1 MNTLSLKQIGILVL
15 SIPLFCQIVFS
26 IVLYI
31 NVTNAQKT
39 VQTEIAAKAY
49 TVNIQK
55 LVTAMLER
63 VLSIRLERHSNGAN
77 LVAEART
84 TKNSFDSISKQ
95 LFLYEQ
101 LSPQAASHLTSV
113 LQRWSIAE
121 KQLPLIAFDT
131 SNPKELARLE
141 QSISSIF
148 SEINLVGN
156 EVAAQGNQASEKNLA
171 TLRLVREY
179 LYVALIVSS
188 LGGIFLAW
196 LVGQLAY
203 KPISHILANAAAMA
217 SNKTLKPLSSGPP
230 ELMAIDNALREIDRK
245 LSHANSRQH
254 SLYQLSPAFLLEL
267 SESGQIIKGNEIVS
281 QWLDFD
287 ERKQFFDF
295 FEGAHRLR
303 LESQFELAR
312 ESKSRRV
319 FRLSADQ
326 LLSFP
331 SHTQWTITY
340 NDQSHS
346 YFCVAHDITDS
357 TNIEQLR
364 DQISR
369 YLTIELGAP
378 LKTIASL
385 IAQTKQLTLSEG
397 RDSWTNKQ
405 LLGISNNVERL
416 TNLLNQLDHSTDP
429 SNLEQATTQGV
440 CSNKIA
446 INHATEAVR
455 SLAQAKAVQ
464 IIAKVEWAMVR
475 ATESE
480 LERVLINLIS
490 NAIKYTP
497 EGSRIEILSH
507 PENEMV
513 RFTVVDQGSGIP
525 EHSRQE
531 VFAPFKQLAN
541 AKAVASPSTGLGL
554 SVCKTIVERGGG
566 KIWVENGK
574 SGGAAFNF
582 LLLADSAGGQK
593 LID

>member
-95 LFLYEQ
+95 LFRYEQ

-507 PENEMV
+507 PEKEMV

>member
-1 MNTLSLKQIGILVL
+1 VNTLSLKQIGILVL

-95 LFLYEQ
+95 LFRYEQ

-507 PENEMV
+507 PEKEMV

>member
-1 MNTLSLKQIGILVL
+1 MKTLSLRQIGVLVL
-15 SIPLFCQIVFS
+15 SIPLVCQIVFS

-49 TVNIQK
+49 TTTIQK

-63 VLSIRLERHSNGAN
+63 VLAIRLERHSDGAN

-84 TKNSFDSISKQ
+84 TQNSFDSITKQ
-95 LFLYEQ
+95 LFLYEA
-101 LSPQAASHLTSV
+101 LSPQAANRLSNI
-113 LQRWSIAE
+113 LQRWSVAE
-121 KQLPLIAFDT
+121 KELPLVTFDY
-131 SNPKELARLE
+131 SNPKELDRLE
-141 QSISSIF
+141 RSISSIF

-156 EVAAQGNQASEKNLA
+156 EVAAQGNEASEKNLA

-179 LYVALIVSS
+179 LYIALLVSS
-188 LGGIFLAW
+188 FGGILLAW

-217 SNKTLKPLSSGPP
+217 RNESLKPLGAGPP
-230 ELMAIDNALREIDRK
+230 ELMAIDNALLEINDK

-267 SESGQIIKGNEIVS
+267 SESGQILKGNEIVS
-281 QWLDFD
+281 KWLDFD

-312 ESKSRRV
+312 ESKTRRV
-319 FRLSADQ
+319 FRLSADR

-405 LLGISNNVERL
+405 LASISNNVERL

-429 SNLEQATTQGV
+429 SKLEQAATQGV
-440 CSNKIA
+440 CSNKIV
-446 INHATEAVR
+446 INHAIEAVR

-464 IIAKVEWAMVR
+464 IIAKVEWAMSR
-475 ATESE
+475 LSESE

-497 EGSRIEILSH
+497 EGSRIEVLSQS
-507 PENEMV
+507 EKEMV
-513 RFTVVDQGSGIP
+513 RFTVIDQGSGIP
-525 EHSRQE
+525 EQSRQE

-541 AKAVASPSTGLGL
+541 AKGVSSPSTGLGL

-566 KIWVENGK
+566 KIWVENSK

-582 LLLADSAGGQK
+582 LLPADTAGGQK